1 MTEEEITALQ
11 AEKDALQTKV
21 DELTAKLAE
30 YEQKE
35 TEAKAAEEEQQIEAA
50 CEEKK
55 MDAAAKANFKLL
67 AKADFK
73 NTLATIKAMPVR
85 SQSALDLINSGT
97 AKSNEALMAKYAQ
110 MKKANKLQAWSQSNP
125 EEYKAAVAIRFN
137 R

>member
-1 MTEEEITALQ
+1 
-11 AEKDALQTKV
+11 
-21 DELTAKLAE
+21 
-30 YEQKE
+30 
-35 TEAKAAEEEQQIEAA
+35 
-50 CEEKK
+50 